1 MNKKKKKILMIE
13 DDRFLRKV
21 YKDKLK
27 REGFEFSEATTGEE
41 GLNKAIFEKPDLIL
55 LDLILP
61 RKSGFDLLI
70 ELKKNPETEK
80 IPVIVLSNLGQESD
94 IKKGLSL
101 GASDYL
107 VKTEISLSEVVEKIK
122 EQIYK
127 K

>member
-80 IPVIVLSNLGQESD
+80 IPIIVLSNLGQESD

>member
-1 MNKKKKKILMIE
+1 MIE

>member
-1 MNKKKKKILMIE
+1 MIE

-21 YKDKLK
+21 YRDKLEK
-27 REGFEFSEATTGEE
+27 EGFEFSEATTGEE
-41 GLNKAIFEKPDLIL
+41 GLNKAISEKPDLVL

-61 RKSGFDLLI
+61 RKSGFDVLI
-70 ELKKNPETEK
+70 EMKKNPETEE
-80 IPVIVLSNLGQESD
+80 IPIVILSNLGQESD

-107 VKTEISLSEVVEKIK
+107 VKTETSLSEVVEKIK
-122 EQIYK
+122 EQVFK